1 VGAGLARS
9 VTATPTTTGA
19 TERAANV
26 RCAILADVAATDR
39 PRDASAVADVLAEAR
54 SAVDDVLAAFLADRR
69 SELAALDP
77 SSAALVD
84 EIRRVVD
91 AGGKRVRP
99 LLCVLGAR
107 AAGPHDG
114 SLGVRPTVVRAAA
127 ALELLHTFALIHDD
141 VMDGSPTRR
150 GVETTHVRFASGD
163 PGERTGVAVA
173 VLVGDLAAVLA
184 EQLLRTCGAAG
195 LELATAL
202 ERFDRMRV
210 EMAAGQY
217 LDVIGGARDDARVA
231 ALKTSS
237 YTVEGPL
244 LVGTALAGAGPAV
257 EGPLRVFGRHLGEA
271 FQVRDD
277 LVDGDLGAQAEP
289 RLAALVEAAVD
300 ALVGAPLEPVAADA
314 LRAVARE
321 VGAIR

>member
-9 VTATPTTTGA
+9 VTATPSTTAPA
-19 TERAANV
+19 TAANA
-26 RCAILADVAATDR
+26 RCAILADVGATDV
-39 PRDASAVADVLAEAR
+39 PRDATAVADVLADAR
-54 SAVDDVLAAFLADRR
+54 SAVDDVLAAFLTDRR

-77 SSAALVD
+77 SSATLVD
-84 EIRRVVD
+84 ELRRLID

-99 LLCVLGAR
+99 VLCVLGAR
-107 AAGPHDG
+107 AARADGG
-114 SLGVRPTVVRAAA
+114 SLGTSAAVVRAAA

-150 GVETTHVRFASGD
+150 GVETTHVRFATGD
-163 PGERTGVAVA
+163 LADRTGVAVA

-184 EQLLRTCGAAG
+184 EQLLRTCGGSGRA
-195 LELATAL
+195 LATAL
-202 ERFDRMRV
+202 ERFDRMRL
-210 EMAAGQY
+210 EMAAGQF
-217 LDVIGGARDDARVA
+217 LDVVGGARDGETVA

-237 YTVEGPL
+237 YTVEGPI
-244 LVGTALAGAGPAV
+244 LVGTALVGAGPAV

-277 LVDGDLGAQAEP
+277 LVDGDLGEDARP
-289 RLAALVEAAVD
+289 RLARLVDAAVD
-300 ALVGAPLEPVAADA
+300 ALAGAPLEPVAADA